1 MEQVLVDF
9 RPWYVKRGYTSSK
22 RIILVFILTFYAS
35 PLHWY
40 WILCFSHLWKLP
52 SPVEF
57 CCHILI
63 NKGKYQ
69 NILPM
74 PVFANSPCCML
85 IGWFL
90 WTEMLI
96 PKMIMSEMAISKI
109 FMSKIWELSLIWL
122 LLVLHVNFVSG
133 FRFKFNYI
141 YLIVSIRSNF
151 IFLYVFWMVVLLSYW
166 LIEITSFVFPNGI
179 N

>member
-1 MEQVLVDF
+1 M
-9 RPWYVKRGYTSSK
+9 
-22 RIILVFILTFYAS
+22 
-35 PLHWY
+35 PLLCTD
-40 WILCFSHLWKLP
+40 IENFCFSHLWKLP

-96 PKMIMSEMAISKI
+96 PKMIMSEMAIYR
-109 FMSKIWELSLIWL
+109 
-122 LLVLHVNFVSG
+122 
-133 FRFKFNYI
+133 RFSCQKLENY
-141 YLIVSIRSNF
+141 L
-151 IFLYVFWMVVLLSYW
+151 
-166 LIEITSFVFPNGI
+166 
-179 N
+179 

>member
-85 IGWFL
+85 IGMVFVDRDAYTKDDYVRDGYIENFHVKNLRIIFNLVASSAASEFCKWLQIQIQVHIPYRKHQVKLYFSLCFL
-90 WTEMLI
+90 NGC
-96 PKMIMSEMAISKI
+96 AII
-109 FMSKIWELSLIWL
+109 
-122 LLVLHVNFVSG
+122 
-133 FRFKFNYI
+133 
-141 YLIVSIRSNF
+141 
-151 IFLYVFWMVVLLSYW
+151 
-166 LIEITSFVFPNGI
+166 ITDRNHLFCISQRN
-179 N
+179 